1 MTENKASENIEMT
14 SFLEMAGQSFTDAQS
29 SLLSGLNLNSNIV
42 LNNADLEI
50 KVTVDTSKGKLTVR
64 PVSSEEIRTA
74 AIDPGLLSTLRISYV
89 STFDEPVR
97 TPVKEAAPEPA
108 PSRKTAPELIRE
120 VLERKDIQK
129 LTANARDIQ
138 VKPTFVPEKNRWL
151 VSVEDKSGKVLQE
164 IVLPD

>member
-97 TPVKEAAPEPA
+97 APVKEAAP
-108 PSRKTAPELIRE
+108 SKKTTPDLIRE

-129 LTANARDIQ
+129 LAANARDLQ